1 MDCYEEWNRFKY
13 GHKTR
18 LVVLEFDFLI
28 ADLFLKVFCLGE
40 KCVECIDDEDD
51 DDEGSWW
58 YVHLLHIWQKS
69 RRILDLL
76 KSFCS
81 YECYWTSINSI
92 HLVCPILGRHFHLV
106 LIVTRQDLLIR
117 NGILISIYIFE

>member
-1 MDCYEEWNRFKY
+1 MDCHEEWNRFKY

-51 DDEGSWW
+51 DDEGSW
-58 YVHLLHIWQKS
+58 
-69 RRILDLL
+69 
-76 KSFCS
+76 
-81 YECYWTSINSI
+81 
-92 HLVCPILGRHFHLV
+92 
-106 LIVTRQDLLIR
+106 
-117 NGILISIYIFE
+117 